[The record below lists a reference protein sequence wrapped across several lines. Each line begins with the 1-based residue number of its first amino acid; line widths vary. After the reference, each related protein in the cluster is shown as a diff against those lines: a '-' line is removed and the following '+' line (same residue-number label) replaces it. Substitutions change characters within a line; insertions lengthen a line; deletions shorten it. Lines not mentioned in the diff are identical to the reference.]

1 MDAFVLVLEL
11 IGTVAFS
18 ASGAIIAI
26 RKRMDIFGVCV
37 LALTTAVGGGIIR
50 DLLLGVI
57 PPYTFQNPVYA
68 ATAAAVAV
76 IVFVKPVRY
85 YLTGN
90 HQAYQRTMLVMDTIG
105 LAIFSVVGVSNAYA
119 AQPDAGIY
127 LTVFVGVLSGVGGGV
142 LRDVMAGDTPYIFV
156 KDVYACA
163 SLAGALVC
171 ALMWQAAGQAAAMIV
186 GALVVVII
194 RFLSVTFHWNLPRAD

>member
-105 LAIFSVVGVSNAYA
+105 LAVFSVVGVSNAYA

-163 SLAGALVC
+163 SLAGSRSGCGHDCRC
-171 ALMWQAAGQAAAMIV
+171 AGC
-186 GALVVVII
+186 GDYP
-194 RFLSVTFHWNLPRAD
+194 LSVRYLPLEPAPGRLTLYRSKI

>member
-105 LAIFSVVGVSNAYA
+105 LAVFSVVGVSNAYA

-171 ALMWQAAGQAAAMIV
+171 ALIWQAAGQAVAMIV
-186 GALVVVII
+186 GALVVVVI